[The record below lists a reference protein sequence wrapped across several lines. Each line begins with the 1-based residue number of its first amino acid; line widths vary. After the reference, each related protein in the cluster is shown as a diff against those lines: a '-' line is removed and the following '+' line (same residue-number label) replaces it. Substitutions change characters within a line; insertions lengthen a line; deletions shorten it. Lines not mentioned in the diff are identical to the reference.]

1 MCVRSIFH
9 RLSLFQSV
17 ASLSSGIRIILVS
30 SVAAFV
36 AAPASSQPEPR
47 AEIEEVVVTANR
59 RAESLSKVP
68 MAIDAVGA
76 AELEKF
82 GYTNL
87 ESFFRSVPS
96 VALVDGGAQRK
107 QVIIRGIAIE
117 SGVRAGSLSSIY
129 VDETMVSAGSF
140 QIRTLPMLRKV
151 LTR

>member
-1 MCVRSIFH
+1 
-9 RLSLFQSV
+9 
-17 ASLSSGIRIILVS
+17 
-30 SVAAFV
+30 
-36 AAPASSQPEPR
+36 
-47 AEIEEVVVTANR
+47 
-59 RAESLSKVP
+59 

-76 AELEKF
+76 AEIEKF
-82 GYTNL
+82 GYSNL

-140 QIRTLPMLRKV
+140 QLDPRVFDMERVEVLKACKGTLYGGGSIAGSVRYITNKPDSAAFFGQFRTGCERNLRIRQLQFCGCNGKYPAG
-151 LTR
+151 